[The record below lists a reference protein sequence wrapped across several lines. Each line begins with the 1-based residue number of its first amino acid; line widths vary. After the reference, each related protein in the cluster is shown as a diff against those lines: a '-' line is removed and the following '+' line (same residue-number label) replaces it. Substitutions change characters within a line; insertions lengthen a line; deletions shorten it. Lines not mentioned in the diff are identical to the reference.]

1 MLHSIGNNNVSD
13 KINELVEALP
23 ERYQPIFGFENFTS
37 EAERESSDRLAIVMN
52 VANLMVKHL
61 QRPLRVLDL
70 GCAQGFFSLNLADI
84 SESIV
89 GIDFLDKNV
98 ELCTGLA
105 EYHHFDHIKF
115 YENDIATFVSTLEP
129 DTYDLVLG
137 LNVFHHVCHAMGYD
151 ETKKIIN
158 KIASYSKVLLT
169 ELALKEEP
177 LYWAASLPENV
188 YSNLDD
194 IAYHYTLQTFSTH
207 LSDIKRPFIFSS
219 NYLWCDGKSI
229 GEFTSWKSEPH
240 EYSQGYHLNSRRYYF
255 SDNNVIKCYY
265 FNNGQ
270 KESNIQEFH
279 KEYNYYISGHTF
291 PDFIPAIVDCSEN
304 EWQGIVVLEK
314 FEGELLSSKIAQG
327 VDLSHQHII
336 SNLLKNI
343 AELEKQGLYH
353 TDLRIWNILLTDNNE
368 LNFIDIGSITT
379 DSSTT
384 SWPFNVFVDFIILIQ
399 DIVSANSAD
408 ISAVRYPFLQDTWY
422 NDPKVKQWIAKIW
435 GTPHL
440 DWNFKLFLEL
450 WENLDLSSEAVNVEM
465 HHTNNK
471 YWMKLIETYLVF
483 NPREEKFIDTIYQ
496 KNFLEYYNKLSEDTE
511 RNYVFLYSLDAKV
524 KEFELENSRIHQSLD
539 DKIDSVDNKF
549 ATFSDEHHMKS
560 EIAEISRGEMME
572 KISSL
577 QEQCK
582 LLWEQIESIKEEK
595 PSLINR
601 IIRRIFPK

>member
-1 MLHSIGNNNVSD
+1 MSD

-435 GTPHL
+435 GTPHS

-560 EIAEISRGEMME
+560 EIAEMSRGEMME

-582 LLWEQIESIKEEK
+582 LLWEQVESIKEEK

>member
-1 MLHSIGNNNVSD
+1 MSD

>member
-1 MLHSIGNNNVSD
+1 MSD

-70 GCAQGFFSLNLADI
+70 GCAQGYFSLNLADI

-422 NDPKVKQWIAKIW
+422 NDPKVKQWITKIW
-435 GTPHL
+435 GTPHS

-539 DKIDSVDNKF
+539 DKINSVDNKF

-560 EIAEISRGEMME
+560 EIAEMSRGEMME

-582 LLWEQIESIKEEK
+582 LLWEQVESIKEEK

>member
-1 MLHSIGNNNVSD
+1 MSD

-70 GCAQGFFSLNLADI
+70 GCAQGYFSLNLADI

-539 DKIDSVDNKF
+539 DKINSVDNKF

-560 EIAEISRGEMME
+560 EIAEMSRGEMME

-582 LLWEQIESIKEEK
+582 LLWEQVESIKEEK